1 MFDEKIYRRFNH
13 TVAACF
19 VIYFLFPQKIMGLER
34 IYLVIL
40 LLIIILGIEYLRL
53 NKNLNLFGMRDYESD
68 RVAGFV
74 WFASGTFII
83 LWFYEMGAFPQSLAV
98 ATIIMAAYT
107 DPVIGEANHKLGD
120 RWGLGIG
127 FICGFTIYYLILISS
142 INGSFLNIGVLLYSV
157 LGSLIA
163 IIAER
168 PKLKWFDDDLA
179 MQIFP
184 ITILSILWI
193 SGIGPEIPETI
204 IGSGL

>member
-40 LLIIILGIEYLRL
+40 LWIIILGIEYLRL
-53 NKNLNLFGMRDYESD
+53 NKNLNLFGMRDYERD

-83 LWFYEMGAFPQSLAV
+83 LGFYEMGAFPQSLAI

-127 FICGFTIYYLILISS
+127 FVCSFAIYQLIV
-142 INGSFLNIGVLLYSV
+142 GVIFYSV
-157 LGSLIA
+157 LGGLIA
-163 IIAER
+163 VLVER

-184 ITILSILWI
+184 ISILSILWL
-193 SGIGPEIPETI
+193 SGIGPDLPETI

>member
-19 VIYFLFPQKIMGLER
+19 VIYFLFPQEIMGLDR

-40 LLIIILGIEYLRL
+40 LWIIILGIEYLRL

-83 LWFYEMGAFPQSLAV
+83 LGFYEMGAFPQSLAI

-107 DPVIGEANHKLGD
+107 DPVIGEANLKLGD
-120 RWGLGIG
+120 RWGFGIG
-127 FICGFTIYYLILISS
+127 FVCSFVIYQLIV
-142 INGSFLNIGVLLYSV
+142 GVIFYSV
-157 LGSLIA
+157 LGGLIA
-163 IIAER
+163 VLVER

-184 ITILSILWI
+184 ISILSILWL
-193 SGIGPEIPETI
+193 SGIGPDLPETI

>member
-74 WFASGTFII
+74 WFATGTFII
-83 LWFYEMGAFPQSLAV
+83 LGFYEMGAFPQSLAI

-127 FICGFTIYYLILISS
+127 FVCSFAIYQLIV
-142 INGSFLNIGVLLYSV
+142 GVIFYSV
-157 LGSLIA
+157 LGGLIA
-163 IIAER
+163 VLVER

-184 ITILSILWI
+184 ISILSILWL
-193 SGIGPEIPETI
+193 SGIGPDLPETI

>member
-19 VIYFLFPQKIMGLER
+19 VIYFLFPQEIMGLDR

-40 LLIIILGIEYLRL
+40 LWIIILGIEYLRL
-53 NKNLNLFGMRDYESD
+53 NKNLNMFGMRDYERD

-83 LWFYEMGAFPQSLAV
+83 LGFYEMGAFPQSLAI

-120 RWGLGIG
+120 KWGLGIG
-127 FICGFTIYYLILISS
+127 FVCSFAIYQLIVGI
-142 INGSFLNIGVLLYSV
+142 IFYSV
-157 LGSLIA
+157 LGGLIA
-163 IIAER
+163 VLVER

-184 ITILSILWI
+184 ISILSILWL
-193 SGIGPEIPETI
+193 SGIGPDLPETI
-204 IGSGL
+204 IESGL

>member
-40 LLIIILGIEYLRL
+40 LWIIILGIEYLRL

-68 RVAGFV
+68 RIAGFV

-83 LWFYEMGAFPQSLAV
+83 LGFYEMGAFPQSLAI

-127 FICGFTIYYLILISS
+127 FVCSFAIYQLI
-142 INGSFLNIGVLLYSV
+142 IGVIFYSV
-157 LGSLIA
+157 LGGLIA
-163 IIAER
+163 VLVER

-184 ITILSILWI
+184 ISILSILWF
-193 SGIGPEIPETI
+193 SGIGPDLPETI

>member
-40 LLIIILGIEYLRL
+40 LWLIILGIEYLRL

-74 WFASGTFII
+74 WFATGTFII
-83 LWFYEMGAFPQSLAV
+83 LGFYEMGAFPQSLAI

-127 FICGFTIYYLILISS
+127 FVCSFAIYQLIV
-142 INGSFLNIGVLLYSV
+142 GVIFYSV
-157 LGSLIA
+157 LGGLIA
-163 IIAER
+163 VLVER

-184 ITILSILWI
+184 ISILSILWL
-193 SGIGPEIPETI
+193 SGIGPDLPETI
-204 IGSGL
+204 IESGL

>member
-19 VIYFLFPQKIMGLER
+19 VIYFLFPQEIRGLDR
-34 IYLVIL
+34 IYLVIIL
-40 LLIIILGIEYLRL
+40 WIIILGIEYLRL

-83 LWFYEMGAFPQSLAV
+83 LGFYEMGAFPQSLAI

-127 FICGFTIYYLILISS
+127 FVCSFVIYQLIV
-142 INGSFLNIGVLLYSV
+142 GVIFYSV
-157 LGSLIA
+157 LGGLIA
-163 IIAER
+163 VLVER

-184 ITILSILWI
+184 ISILSILWL
-193 SGIGPEIPETI
+193 SGIGPDLPETI

>member
-40 LLIIILGIEYLRL
+40 LWIIILGIEYLRL
-53 NKNLNLFGMRDYESD
+53 NKNLNLFGMRDYESN

-83 LWFYEMGAFPQSLAV
+83 LGFYEMGAFPQSLAI

-127 FICGFTIYYLILISS
+127 FVCSFAIYQLIV
-142 INGSFLNIGVLLYSV
+142 GVIFYSV
-157 LGSLIA
+157 LGGLIA
-163 IIAER
+163 VLVER

-179 MQIFP
+179 MQILP
-184 ITILSILWI
+184 ISILSILWL
-193 SGIGPEIPETI
+193 SGIGPDLPETI
-204 IGSGL
+204 IESGL

>member
-19 VIYFLFPQKIMGLER
+19 VIYFLFPQKIMGLDR

-40 LLIIILGIEYLRL
+40 LWIIILGIEYLRL
-53 NKNLNLFGMRDYESD
+53 NKNLNMFGMRDYESD

-83 LWFYEMGAFPQSLAV
+83 LGFYEMGAFPQSLAI

-127 FICGFTIYYLILISS
+127 FVCSFAIYQLIVGVIFYS
-142 INGSFLNIGVLLYSV
+142 I
-157 LGSLIA
+157 LGGLIA
-163 IIAER
+163 VLVER

-184 ITILSILWI
+184 ISILSILWL
-193 SGIGPEIPETI
+193 SGIGPDLPETI
-204 IGSGL
+204 IESGL

>member
-40 LLIIILGIEYLRL
+40 LWIIILGIEYLRL

-83 LWFYEMGAFPQSLAV
+83 LGFYEMGAFPQSLAV

-107 DPVIGEANHKLGD
+107 DPVIGEVNHKLGD

-127 FICGFTIYYLILISS
+127 FVCSFAIYQLIV
-142 INGSFLNIGVLLYSV
+142 GVIFYSV
-157 LGSLIA
+157 LGGLIA
-163 IIAER
+163 VLVER

-179 MQIFP
+179 MQILP
-184 ITILSILWI
+184 ISLLSILWL
-193 SGIGPEIPETI
+193 SGIGPDLPETI
-204 IGSGL
+204 IESGL

>member
-19 VIYFLFPQKIMGLER
+19 VIYFLFPQKIMGLDR

-40 LLIIILGIEYLRL
+40 LWIIILGIEYLRL
-53 NKNLNLFGMRDYESD
+53 NKNLKLFGMRDYENE

-83 LWFYEMGAFPQSLAV
+83 LGFYEMGAFPQSLAI

-120 RWGLGIG
+120 KWGLGLG
-127 FICGFTIYYLILISS
+127 FVCSFVIYQLIV
-142 INGSFLNIGVLLYSV
+142 GVIFYSLL
-157 LGSLIA
+157 GGLIA
-163 IIAER
+163 VLVER

-179 MQIFP
+179 MQILP
-184 ITILSILWI
+184 ISILSILWL
-193 SGIGPEIPETI
+193 SGIGPDLPETI
-204 IGSGL
+204 IESGL

>member
-40 LLIIILGIEYLRL
+40 LWIIILGIEYLRL

-68 RVAGFV
+68 RIAGFV

-83 LWFYEMGAFPQSLAV
+83 LGFYEMGAFPQSLAI

-107 DPVIGEANHKLGD
+107 DPVIGEANLKLGD

-127 FICGFTIYYLILISS
+127 FVCSFAIYQLIV
-142 INGSFLNIGVLLYSV
+142 GVIFYSV
-157 LGSLIA
+157 LGGLIA
-163 IIAER
+163 VVVER

-184 ITILSILWI
+184 ITILSILWL
-193 SGIGPEIPETI
+193 SGIGPDLPETI
-204 IGSGL
+204 IESGL

>member
-19 VIYFLFPQKIMGLER
+19 VIYFLFPQKVMGLER

-40 LLIIILGIEYLRL
+40 LWIIILGIEYLRL

-83 LWFYEMGAFPQSLAV
+83 LGFYEMGAFPQSLAI

-120 RWGLGIG
+120 RWSLGIG
-127 FICGFTIYYLILISS
+127 FVCSFAIYQLIV
-142 INGSFLNIGVLLYSV
+142 GVIFYSV
-157 LGSLIA
+157 LGGLIA
-163 IIAER
+163 VLVER

-184 ITILSILWI
+184 ISILSILWL
-193 SGIGPEIPETI
+193 SGIGPDLPETL

>member
-40 LLIIILGIEYLRL
+40 LWIIILGIEYLRL

-68 RVAGFV
+68 RIAGFV

-83 LWFYEMGAFPQSLAV
+83 LGFYEMGAFPQSLAI

-107 DPVIGEANHKLGD
+107 DPVIGEANLKLGD
-120 RWGLGIG
+120 RWGFGIG
-127 FICGFTIYYLILISS
+127 FVCSFAIYQLIV
-142 INGSFLNIGVLLYSV
+142 GVIFYSV
-157 LGSLIA
+157 LGGLIA
-163 IIAER
+163 VLVER

-184 ITILSILWI
+184 ISILSILWL
-193 SGIGPEIPETI
+193 SGIGPDLPETI

>member
-19 VIYFLFPQKIMGLER
+19 VIYFLFPQEIMGLDR

-40 LLIIILGIEYLRL
+40 LWIIILGIEYLRL

-83 LWFYEMGAFPQSLAV
+83 LGFYEMGAFPQSLAI

-107 DPVIGEANHKLGD
+107 DPVIGEANLKLGD
-120 RWGLGIG
+120 RWGFGIG
-127 FICGFTIYYLILISS
+127 FVCSFAIYQLIV
-142 INGSFLNIGVLLYSV
+142 GVIFYSV
-157 LGSLIA
+157 LGGLIA
-163 IIAER
+163 VLVER

-184 ITILSILWI
+184 ISILSILWL
-193 SGIGPEIPETI
+193 SGIGPDLPETI

>member
-19 VIYFLFPQKIMGLER
+19 VIYFLFPQEIMGLDR

-40 LLIIILGIEYLRL
+40 LWIIILGIEYFRL
-53 NKNLNLFGMRDYESD
+53 NKNLNMFGMRDYERD

-83 LWFYEMGAFPQSLAV
+83 LGFYEMGAFPQSLAI

-120 RWGLGIG
+120 KWGLGIG
-127 FICGFTIYYLILISS
+127 FVCSFAIYQLIV
-142 INGSFLNIGVLLYSV
+142 GVIFYSV
-157 LGSLIA
+157 LGGLIA
-163 IIAER
+163 VLVER

-184 ITILSILWI
+184 ISILSILWL
-193 SGIGPEIPETI
+193 SGIGPDLPETI
-204 IGSGL
+204 IESGL

>member
-40 LLIIILGIEYLRL
+40 LWIIILGIEYLRL
-53 NKNLNLFGMRDYESD
+53 NKNLNLFGMRDYESN

-83 LWFYEMGAFPQSLAV
+83 LGFYEMGAFPQSLAI

-107 DPVIGEANHKLGD
+107 DPVIGEVNHKLGD

-127 FICGFTIYYLILISS
+127 FVCSFAIYQLIV
-142 INGSFLNIGVLLYSV
+142 GVIFYSV
-157 LGSLIA
+157 LGGLIA
-163 IIAER
+163 VLVER

-179 MQIFP
+179 MQILP
-184 ITILSILWI
+184 ISILSILWL
-193 SGIGPEIPETI
+193 SGIGPDLPETI
-204 IGSGL
+204 IESGL

>member
-40 LLIIILGIEYLRL
+40 LWIIILGIEYLRL

-83 LWFYEMGAFPQSLAV
+83 LGFYEMGAFPQSLAI

-107 DPVIGEANHKLGD
+107 DPVIGEANLKLGD

-127 FICGFTIYYLILISS
+127 FVCSFAIYQLI
-142 INGSFLNIGVLLYSV
+142 IGGIFYSV
-157 LGSLIA
+157 LGGLIA
-163 IIAER
+163 VLVER

-184 ITILSILWI
+184 ISILSILWL
-193 SGIGPEIPETI
+193 SGIGPDLPETI

>member
-34 IYLVIL
+34 IYLVL
-40 LLIIILGIEYLRL
+40 LLWIIILGIEYLRL

-68 RVAGFV
+68 RIAGFV

-83 LWFYEMGAFPQSLAV
+83 LGFYEMGAFPQSLAI

-107 DPVIGEANHKLGD
+107 DPVIGEANLKLGD

-127 FICGFTIYYLILISS
+127 FVCSFAIYQLI
-142 INGSFLNIGVLLYSV
+142 IGVIFYSV
-157 LGSLIA
+157 LGGLIA
-163 IIAER
+163 VLVER

-184 ITILSILWI
+184 ISILSILWL
-193 SGIGPEIPETI
+193 SGIGPDLPETI

>member
-19 VIYFLFPQKIMGLER
+19 VIYFLFPQEIMGLDR

-40 LLIIILGIEYLRL
+40 LWIIILGIEYLRL

-83 LWFYEMGAFPQSLAV
+83 LGFYEMGAFPQSLAI

-127 FICGFTIYYLILISS
+127 FVCSFAIYQLIVGAIFYS
-142 INGSFLNIGVLLYSV
+142 LL
-157 LGSLIA
+157 GGLIA
-163 IIAER
+163 VLVER

-184 ITILSILWI
+184 ISILSILWL
-193 SGIGPEIPETI
+193 SGIGPDLPETI

>member
-40 LLIIILGIEYLRL
+40 LWIIILGIEYLRL

-83 LWFYEMGAFPQSLAV
+83 LGFYEMGAFPQSLAI

-127 FICGFTIYYLILISS
+127 FVCSFAIYQLIV
-142 INGSFLNIGVLLYSV
+142 GVIFYSV
-157 LGSLIA
+157 LGGLIA
-163 IIAER
+163 VLVER

-179 MQIFP
+179 MQILP
-184 ITILSILWI
+184 ISILSILWL
-193 SGIGPEIPETI
+193 SGIGPDLPETI
-204 IGSGL
+204 IESGL

>member
-40 LLIIILGIEYLRL
+40 LWIIILGIEYLRL

-68 RVAGFV
+68 RIAGFV

-83 LWFYEMGAFPQSLAV
+83 LGFYEMGAFPQSLAI

-107 DPVIGEANHKLGD
+107 DPVIGEANLKLGE

-127 FICGFTIYYLILISS
+127 FVCSFAIYQLI
-142 INGSFLNIGVLLYSV
+142 IGVIFYSV
-157 LGSLIA
+157 LGGLIA
-163 IIAER
+163 VLVER

-184 ITILSILWI
+184 ISILSILWL
-193 SGIGPEIPETI
+193 SGIGPDLPETI

>member
-40 LLIIILGIEYLRL
+40 LWVIILGIEYLRL

-68 RVAGFV
+68 RIAGFV

-83 LWFYEMGAFPQSLAV
+83 LGFYEMGAFPQSLAI

-107 DPVIGEANHKLGD
+107 DPVIGEANLKLGD
-120 RWGLGIG
+120 RWGFGIG
-127 FICGFTIYYLILISS
+127 FVCSFAIYQLI
-142 INGSFLNIGVLLYSV
+142 IGVIFYSV
-157 LGSLIA
+157 LGGLIA
-163 IIAER
+163 VLVER

-184 ITILSILWI
+184 ISILSILWL
-193 SGIGPEIPETI
+193 SGIGPDLPETI

>member
-19 VIYFLFPQKIMGLER
+19 VIYFLFPQEIMGLDR

-40 LLIIILGIEYLRL
+40 LWLIILGIEYLRL
-53 NKNLNLFGMRDYESD
+53 NKNLNLFGMRDYESN

-83 LWFYEMGAFPQSLAV
+83 LGFYEMGAFPQSLAI

-127 FICGFTIYYLILISS
+127 FVCSFAIYQLIV
-142 INGSFLNIGVLLYSV
+142 GVIFYSV
-157 LGSLIA
+157 LGGLIA
-163 IIAER
+163 VLVER

-184 ITILSILWI
+184 ISILSILWL
-193 SGIGPEIPETI
+193 SGIGPDLPETI

>member
-19 VIYFLFPQKIMGLER
+19 VIYFLFPQKIMGLDR

-40 LLIIILGIEYLRL
+40 LWIIILGIEYLRL
-53 NKNLNLFGMRDYESD
+53 NKNLNMFGMRDYESD

-83 LWFYEMGAFPQSLAV
+83 LGFYEMGAFPQSLAI

-107 DPVIGEANHKLGD
+107 DPVIGEVNHRLGD
-120 RWGLGIG
+120 KWGLGIG
-127 FICGFTIYYLILISS
+127 FVCSFAIYHLIVGVIFYS
-142 INGSFLNIGVLLYSV
+142 I
-157 LGSLIA
+157 LGGLIA
-163 IIAER
+163 VLVER

-184 ITILSILWI
+184 ISILSILWL
-193 SGIGPEIPETI
+193 SGIGPDLTETI
-204 IGSGL
+204 IESGL

>member
-40 LLIIILGIEYLRL
+40 LWIIILGIEYLRL

-68 RVAGFV
+68 RIAGFV

-83 LWFYEMGAFPQSLAV
+83 LGFYEMGAFPQSLAI

-127 FICGFTIYYLILISS
+127 FVCSFAIYQLI
-142 INGSFLNIGVLLYSV
+142 IGVIFYSV
-157 LGSLIA
+157 LGGLIA
-163 IIAER
+163 VLVER

-184 ITILSILWI
+184 ISILSILWL
-193 SGIGPEIPETI
+193 SGIGPDLPETI
-204 IGSGL
+204 IESGL

>member
-19 VIYFLFPQKIMGLER
+19 VIYFLFPQEIMGLDR

-40 LLIIILGIEYLRL
+40 LWIIILGIEYLRL

-74 WFASGTFII
+74 WFATGTFII
-83 LWFYEMGAFPQSLAV
+83 LGFYEMGAFPQSLAI

-127 FICGFTIYYLILISS
+127 FVCSFAIYQLIV
-142 INGSFLNIGVLLYSV
+142 GVIFYSV
-157 LGSLIA
+157 LGGLIA
-163 IIAER
+163 VLVER

-184 ITILSILWI
+184 ISILSILWL
-193 SGIGPEIPETI
+193 SGIGPDLPETI
-204 IGSGL
+204 IESGL

>member
-40 LLIIILGIEYLRL
+40 LWIIILGIEYLRL

-83 LWFYEMGAFPQSLAV
+83 IGFYEMGAFPQSLAV

-107 DPVIGEANHKLGD
+107 DPVIGEVNHKLGD

-127 FICGFTIYYLILISS
+127 FVCSFAIYQLIV
-142 INGSFLNIGVLLYSV
+142 GVIFYSV
-157 LGSLIA
+157 LGGLIA
-163 IIAER
+163 VLVER

-179 MQIFP
+179 MQILP
-184 ITILSILWI
+184 ISILSILWL
-193 SGIGPEIPETI
+193 SGIGPDLPETI
-204 IGSGL
+204 IESGL

>member
-19 VIYFLFPQKIMGLER
+19 VIYFLFPQEIMGLDR

-40 LLIIILGIEYLRL
+40 LWIIILGIEYLRL

-83 LWFYEMGAFPQSLAV
+83 LGFYEMGAFPQSLAI

-107 DPVIGEANHKLGD
+107 DPVIGEVNHKLGD

-127 FICGFTIYYLILISS
+127 FVCSFAIYQLIV
-142 INGSFLNIGVLLYSV
+142 GVIFYSV
-157 LGSLIA
+157 LGGLIA
-163 IIAER
+163 VLVER

-184 ITILSILWI
+184 ISILSILWL
-193 SGIGPEIPETI
+193 SGIGPDLPETI

>member
-83 LWFYEMGAFPQSLAV
+83 LGFYEMGAFPQSLAV

-127 FICGFTIYYLILISS
+127 FVCSFAIYQLIV
-142 INGSFLNIGVLLYSV
+142 GVIFYSV
-157 LGSLIA
+157 LGGLIA
-163 IIAER
+163 VLVER

-179 MQIFP
+179 MQILP
-184 ITILSILWI
+184 ISILSILWL
-193 SGIGPEIPETI
+193 SGIGPDLPETI
-204 IGSGL
+204 IESGL

>member
-19 VIYFLFPQKIMGLER
+19 VIYFLFPQKIMGLDR

-40 LLIIILGIEYLRL
+40 LWIIILGIEYLRL

-83 LWFYEMGAFPQSLAV
+83 LGFYEMGAFPQSLAI

-127 FICGFTIYYLILISS
+127 FVCSFAIYQLIVGTI
-142 INGSFLNIGVLLYSV
+142 FYSV
-157 LGSLIA
+157 LGGLIA
-163 IIAER
+163 VLVER

-184 ITILSILWI
+184 ISILSILWL
-193 SGIGPEIPETI
+193 SGIGPDLPETI

>member
-19 VIYFLFPQKIMGLER
+19 VIYFLFPQKIMGLDR

-40 LLIIILGIEYLRL
+40 LWIIILGIEYLRL

-83 LWFYEMGAFPQSLAV
+83 LGFYEMGAFPQSLAI

-127 FICGFTIYYLILISS
+127 FVCSFAIYQLIV
-142 INGSFLNIGVLLYSV
+142 GVIFYSV
-157 LGSLIA
+157 LGGLIA
-163 IIAER
+163 VLVER

-184 ITILSILWI
+184 ISILSILWL
-193 SGIGPEIPETI
+193 SGIGPDLPETI

>member
-40 LLIIILGIEYLRL
+40 LWIIILGIEYLRL

-68 RVAGFV
+68 RIAGFV

-83 LWFYEMGAFPQSLAV
+83 LGFYEMGAFPQSLAI

-107 DPVIGEANHKLGD
+107 DPVIGEANLKLGD

-127 FICGFTIYYLILISS
+127 FVCSFAIYQLI
-142 INGSFLNIGVLLYSV
+142 IGVIFYSV
-157 LGSLIA
+157 LGGLIA
-163 IIAER
+163 VLVER

-184 ITILSILWI
+184 ITILSILWL
-193 SGIGPEIPETI
+193 SGIGPDLPETI
-204 IGSGL
+204 IESGL

>member
-19 VIYFLFPQKIMGLER
+19 VIYFLFPQEIMGLDR

-40 LLIIILGIEYLRL
+40 LWIIILGIEYLRL
-53 NKNLNLFGMRDYESD
+53 NKNLNLFGMRDYESN

-83 LWFYEMGAFPQSLAV
+83 LGFYEMGAFPQSLAI

-107 DPVIGEANHKLGD
+107 DPVIGEANLKLGD

-127 FICGFTIYYLILISS
+127 FVCSFAIYQLI
-142 INGSFLNIGVLLYSV
+142 IGVIFYSV
-157 LGSLIA
+157 LGGLIA
-163 IIAER
+163 VLVER

-184 ITILSILWI
+184 ITILSILWL
-193 SGIGPEIPETI
+193 SGIGPDLPETI
-204 IGSGL
+204 VGSGL

>member
-19 VIYFLFPQKIMGLER
+19 VIYFLFPQEIMGLDR

-40 LLIIILGIEYLRL
+40 LWIIILGIEYLRL

-83 LWFYEMGAFPQSLAV
+83 LGFYEMGAFPQSLAI

-107 DPVIGEANHKLGD
+107 DPVIGEANQKLGD

-127 FICGFTIYYLILISS
+127 FVCSFAIYQLIV
-142 INGSFLNIGVLLYSV
+142 GVIFYSV
-157 LGSLIA
+157 LGGLIA
-163 IIAER
+163 VLVER

-184 ITILSILWI
+184 ISILSILWL
-193 SGIGPEIPETI
+193 SGIGPDLPETI